1 MGDIV
6 NLDDVIRKEM
16 ERNNVTKPG
25 EMVLNPVNRE
35 EPSNSLMTVATTM
48 RTAADDIESCIE
60 LADDILGFICEK
72 TGLDYGSFTIEDEH
86 VEFFMESLQDSDLR
100 PVIYTSRMENG
111 VTYKFTVCF
120 HATDED
126 ESKAEYELCM
136 YEEKKAYVYNFS
148 TGKWLLI
155 GEDRTSDKMREI
167 LSMGS
172 PESEILSELM
182 QANQGTLNEKKYLAI
197 KKNHAPLFL
206 LYEQVCI
213 YMEPICELDE
223 TGKKNLLYLEPRDP
237 FRTGFR
243 VGWNGKE
250 FVLYQYLDPYE
261 FSEDG
266 VVWTID
272 GKEPK
277 IYMKEVDWTSDIQAM
292 FFCVSALADHYI
304 EDRKITVPL
313 SLSAFTEGKKLDE
326 IGESVS
332 IIGNNFDMK
341 KLSSVEEENLQEI
354 NEVINP
360 SFYGII

>member
-6 NLDDVIRKEM
+6 NFDDVIRKEM
-16 ERNNVTKPG
+16 ERNNVTTEEATVPSKA
-25 EMVLNPVNRE
+25 LNDLANAMRE
-35 EPSNSLMTVATTM
+35 TAEYISECLKMTDNIL
-48 RTAADDIESCIE
+48 RDIS
-60 LADDILGFICEK
+60 EK
-72 TGLDYGSFTIEDEH
+72 IGLDYASFVIEE
-86 VEFFMESLQDSDLR
+86 ENIELFMESVQDSNLR
-100 PVIYTSRMENG
+100 PIIYTKREND
-111 VTYKFTVCF
+111 VTYQITVCLIEKS
-120 HATDED
+120 ADEINAQVD
-126 ESKAEYELCM
+126 LCM
-136 YEEKKAYVYNFS
+136 YDAKKVYAYNFS
-148 TGKWLLI
+148 VDKWILV
-155 GEDRTSDKMREI
+155 GENLASDKMREI
-167 LSMGS
+167 LCAGS

-213 YMEPICELDE
+213 YMEPICELNE
-223 TGKKNLLYLEPRDP
+223 TGKKSLLYLEPRDP
-237 FRTGFR
+237 FCTGFR

-277 IYMKEVDWTSDIQAM
+277 IYMKEVDRTSDIQAM

-313 SLSAFTEGKKLDE
+313 SLSAFTGGEELDE

-332 IIGNNFDMK
+332 IIGNNFDMR

-354 NEVINP
+354 NEVIKRYQREI
-360 SFYGII
+360 F

>member
-35 EPSNSLMTVATTM
+35 EPSNSLMTVATAM

-72 TGLDYGSFTIEDEH
+72 TGLDYGLFTIEDEH

-111 VTYKFTVCF
+111 VIYKFTVCF

-136 YEEKKAYVYNFS
+136 YEEKKVYVYNFS

-277 IYMKEVDWTSDIQAM
+277 IYMKEVDRTSDIQAM

>member
-1 MGDIV
+1 
-6 NLDDVIRKEM
+6 
-16 ERNNVTKPG
+16 
-25 EMVLNPVNRE
+25 
-35 EPSNSLMTVATTM
+35 
-48 RTAADDIESCIE
+48 
-60 LADDILGFICEK
+60 
-72 TGLDYGSFTIEDEH
+72 
-86 VEFFMESLQDSDLR
+86 
-100 PVIYTSRMENG
+100 
-111 VTYKFTVCF
+111 
-120 HATDED
+120 
-126 ESKAEYELCM
+126 M
-136 YEEKKAYVYNFS
+136 YVRRKKAYVYNFS
-148 TGKWLLI
+148 TGKWFLI

-223 TGKKNLLYLEPRDP
+223 TGKKNFLYLEPRDP

-277 IYMKEVDWTSDIQAM
+277 IYMKEVDRTSDIQAM